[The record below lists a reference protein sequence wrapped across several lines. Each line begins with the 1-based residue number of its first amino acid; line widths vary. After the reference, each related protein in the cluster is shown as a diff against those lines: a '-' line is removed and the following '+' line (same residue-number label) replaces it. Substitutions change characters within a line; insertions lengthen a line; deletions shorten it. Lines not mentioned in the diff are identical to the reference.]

1 MTTKVG
7 ISPFIQHPEANP
19 NHSPKFVSLVS
30 HSAGAGHAL
39 MVKILQA
46 NGLEDYAHTIET
58 SDPAHRKDMVEHW
71 IVRAGPIPAKAMPA
85 KLIIDV

>member
-1 MTTKVG
+1 
-7 ISPFIQHPEANP
+7 
-19 NHSPKFVSLVS
+19 
-30 HSAGAGHAL
+30 